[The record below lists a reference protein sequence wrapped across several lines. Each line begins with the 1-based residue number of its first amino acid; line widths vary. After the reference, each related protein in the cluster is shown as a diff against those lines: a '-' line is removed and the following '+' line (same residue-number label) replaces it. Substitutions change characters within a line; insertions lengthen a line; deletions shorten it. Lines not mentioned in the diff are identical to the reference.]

1 MMVTRSMRKP
11 GDGTGNVRGGP
22 LGRVHPKCGG
32 PTAEDRVC
40 GDVQGL
46 VAFGEHCA
54 QGQDQDGVNG
64 ESVAQVLLQQNPLQE
79 EPGGTRAAFQKRSKR
94 PTEQLSSTHQ
104 MTMQTVTE
112 MSTPVLTSGSATP
125 ILYLNTM
132 PRPTKAF
139 TRVHQTKAASPF
151 WV

>member
-1 MMVTRSMRKP
+1 M
-11 GDGTGNVRGGP
+11 
-22 LGRVHPKCGG
+22 GG
-32 PTAEDRVC
+32 PTAEDRVR

-46 VAFGEHCA
+46 VALGEHRA

-79 EPGGTRAAFQKRSKR
+79 EPGGEHERPFRTRSKR
-94 PTEQLSSTHQ
+94 PTGELSSTHQ
-104 MTMQTVTE
+104 MTTQTVTE

-132 PRPTKAF
+132 PRPIKAF
-139 TRVHQTKAASPF
+139 TSVHQTKAASPF

>member
-11 GDGTGNVRGGP
+11 GDGTGNVRGEP

-32 PTAEDRVC
+32 RTAEDRVC

-46 VAFGEHCA
+46 VALGEHCT

-79 EPGGTRAAFQKRSKR
+79 EPGGTRAALQ
-94 PTEQLSSTHQ
+94 
-104 MTMQTVTE
+104 
-112 MSTPVLTSGSATP
+112 
-125 ILYLNTM
+125 NT
-132 PRPTKAF
+132 F
-139 TRVHQTKAASPF
+139 
-151 WV
+151 

>member
-11 GDGTGNVRGGP
+11 GDGTGNVRGEP

-46 VAFGEHCA
+46 VALGEHCT

-79 EPGGTRAAFQKRSKR
+79 EPGGTRAALQ
-94 PTEQLSSTHQ
+94 
-104 MTMQTVTE
+104 
-112 MSTPVLTSGSATP
+112 
-125 ILYLNTM
+125 N
-132 PRPTKAF
+132 
-139 TRVHQTKAASPF
+139 PF
-151 WV
+151 